1 MAHERDAKRKG
12 EREREHQFNIN
23 DAEALSWSKQPLL
36 DKMKQPRTK
45 LIVFFF
51 FHQVSVQRDSKRA
64 SARGGFWGG
73 GGVGCEESYL
83 IFKHLHLRCKSIFNL
98 V

>member
-36 DKMKQPRTK
+36 DKMIQPRTK

-51 FHQVSVQRDSKRA
+51 SIKLVFKEIASEQVQGVVL
-64 SARGGFWGG
+64 GG
-73 GGVGCEESYL
+73 GGGRGVRKVIL
-83 IFKHLHLRCKSIFNL
+83 FLSICI
-98 V
+98 